1 VRGRKTLR
9 GATRTGLEGAALVV
23 FAKAP
28 QPGRVKTRLVPLL
41 GEQGAARL
49 HARMIEGTLRLAA
62 QARFARVEL
71 HCTPHA
77 RHPVFATLAR
87 RHSLTLRTQGRGDL
101 GARMLRA
108 CERVLRTAKTVVL
121 IGTDCPVLRV
131 ADLRAAARA
140 LQGGDDAV
148 LLPAEDGGYA
158 LIGLRR
164 VSPQLFS
171 GIEWGSDS
179 VLEETRVRLR
189 ELGWR
194 WRELRVVWDV
204 DRPDDYARLGR
215 LRAQQRLRRA
225 R

>member
-1 VRGRKTLR
+1 MR

-28 QPGRVKTRLVPLL
+28 LPGRVKTRLVPLL

-49 HARMIEGTLRLAA
+49 HARMIEDTLRLAA
-62 QARFARVEL
+62 QARFARIEL
-71 HCTPHA
+71 HCAPHA
-77 RHPVFATLAR
+77 RHRAFATLAR
-87 RHSLTLRTQGRGDL
+87 RYSLTLHTQGRGDL
-101 GARMLRA
+101 GARMHRA
-108 CERVLRTAKTVVL
+108 CERVLRTANAVVL

-148 LLPAEDGGYA
+148 LSPAEDGGYA

-164 VSPQLFS
+164 ISPRLFS
-171 GIEWGSDS
+171 RIEWGSDS
-179 VLEETRVRLR
+179 VLQQTRIRLR

-204 DRPDDYARLGR
+204 DRPDDYARLRR
-215 LRAQQRLRRA
+215 LRTQRPLRR
-225 R
+225 

>member
-1 VRGRKTLR
+1 VRGPKTLR
-9 GATRTGLEGAALVV
+9 GATRTGLEEAALVI

-41 GEQGAARL
+41 GERGAARL
-49 HARMIEGTLRLAA
+49 HARMIEDTVRLAA

-71 HCTPHA
+71 HCAPHA
-77 RHPVFATLAR
+77 RHAVFAALAR
-87 RHSLTLRTQGRGDL
+87 RHSLTLRAQGGGDL

-108 CERVLRTAKTVVL
+108 CERVLRTAKAVVL

-131 ADLRAAARA
+131 VDLRAAARA
-140 LQGGDDAV
+140 LRGGADAV
-148 LLPAEDGGYA
+148 LSPAEDGGYA

-164 VSPQLFS
+164 VSPRLFS
-171 GIEWGSDS
+171 GIEWGSES
-179 VLEETRVRLR
+179 VLQQTRVRLR

-215 LRAQQRLRRA
+215 LRARRRFLR
-225 R
+225 

>member
-1 VRGRKTLR
+1 MRGRKTLR
-9 GATRTGLEGAALVV
+9 GATRTGLEEAALVV

-49 HARMIEGTLRLAA
+49 HARMIEDTLRLAA
-62 QARFARVEL
+62 RARFARVEL
-71 HCTPHA
+71 HCAPHA
-77 RHPVFATLAR
+77 RHRIFATLAR
-87 RHSLTLRTQGRGDL
+87 RYSVTLHTQVHGDL

-108 CERVLRTAKTVVL
+108 CERALRTAKTVVL

-140 LQGGDDAV
+140 LQGGNDAV
-148 LLPAEDGGYA
+148 LSPAEDGGYA

-164 VSPQLFS
+164 ISPRLFS

-179 VLEETRVRLR
+179 VLQQTRMRLR
-189 ELGWR
+189 ELEWR
-194 WRELRVVWDV
+194 WRELRAVWDV

-215 LRAQQRLRRA
+215 LRAHRHLLR
-225 R
+225 

>member
-9 GATRTGLEGAALVV
+9 GATPTALERAALVV

-71 HCTPHA
+71 HCAPHA
-77 RHPVFATLAR
+77 RHRIFAALAR
-87 RHSLTLRTQGRGDL
+87 RHSITLRTQGCGDL

-108 CERVLRTAKTVVL
+108 CQRALRTAKTVVL
-121 IGTDCPVLRV
+121 IGTDCPILRT

-140 LQGGDDAV
+140 LQGGNDAV
-148 LLPAEDGGYA
+148 LSPAEDGGYA

-164 VSPQLFS
+164 VSPRLFS
-171 GIEWGSDS
+171 GIEWGTGS
-179 VLEETRVRLR
+179 VLQQTRVRLR

-204 DRPDDYARLGR
+204 DRPDDYARFAR
-215 LRAQQRLRRA
+215 LRAQRHPRR
-225 R
+225 

>member
-1 VRGRKTLR
+1 MR

-41 GEQGAARL
+41 GEAGAARL
-49 HARMIEGTLRLAA
+49 HARMIEDTLRLAA
-62 QARFARVEL
+62 RARFARIEL
-71 HCTPHA
+71 HCAPHA
-77 RHPVFATLAR
+77 RHRLFATLAR
-87 RHSLTLRTQGRGDL
+87 RYPITLRTQGRGDL

-140 LQGGDDAV
+140 LQGGHDAI
-148 LLPAEDGGYA
+148 LAPAEDGGYA

-164 VSPQLFS
+164 VSPRLFS
-171 GIEWGSDS
+171 GIEWGTDS
-179 VLEETRVRLR
+179 VLHQTRIRLR
-189 ELGWR
+189 TLGWR

-204 DRPDDYARLGR
+204 DRPDDYARLRR
-215 LRAQQRLRRA
+215 LRTERPLRR
-225 R
+225 